1 MAPAERNEGIVSGDR
16 VRVDARRRS
25 GWDYA
30 AFAVP
35 WAIIALLVSFS
46 GTGFPGPLIAGVA
59 AGLTALGFVV
69 MHLYRG
75 VMGLAAGIALS
86 FMGAVTL
93 MLGPALILI
102 ALNAAL

>member
-1 MAPAERNEGIVSGDR
+1 MHVA
-16 VRVDARRRS
+16 ARHRS
-25 GWDYA
+25 AWDYA
-30 AFAVP
+30 AFAAP

-46 GTGFPGPLIAGVA
+46 GTGFPGPLMAGVA

-69 MHLYRG
+69 MHLTRG
-75 VMGLAAGIALS
+75 ALGLAAGIALS

>member
-1 MAPAERNEGIVSGDR
+1 MSGDR
-16 VRVDARRRS
+16 MRLAARHRS
-25 GWDYA
+25 GWDHA
-30 AFAVP
+30 AFAAP

-69 MHLYRG
+69 MHLTRG
-75 VMGLAAGIALS
+75 VLGLAAGITLS